1 MIELNV
7 PDIHCQKCASH
18 IRKAVGEVD
27 ASASCD
33 VDVPGKSVRV
43 NSALPPSDFIEA
55 LEEVGY
61 PSTLLRAVG

>member
-1 MIELNV
+1 MIELSV
-7 PDIHCQKCASH
+7 PDIHCEKCASH
-18 IRKAVGEVD
+18 IRRAVGEVD
-27 ASASCD
+27 GAASCE
-33 VDVPGKSVRV
+33 VDLGKKSVRV